1 MAVCYRHPD
10 RETGVS
16 CSSCGRAICPDCM
29 TPTPVGMRCP
39 ACSRERTSVKT
50 VRSLPSA
57 PSVTMTLIAINVIVF
72 VAEFVTG
79 GQLVNGSSGTI
90 VTDGV
95 LYGPAIVHHHQYWR
109 LITGGFLHDGLLHIL
124 FNMFFLWIVGP
135 QLEAAIGSLKF
146 AVVYFVSLLAGS
158 FGALLFQPLVPTLG
172 ASGALFGLLGAL
184 MVVAYDRGISI
195 WRSGLGLILVINL
208 VFSVA
213 VRNISIGGH
222 LGGFVGGVISG
233 WLVVHLSQRRG
244 LPAAALAGCALVA
257 VASVAGALAVAG
269 GTGLTPH
276 GISFTG

>member
-10 RETGVS
+10 RETGVA

-39 ACSRERTSVKT
+39 ACSRERTRVKT

-57 PSVTMTLIAINVIVF
+57 PSVTMTLIALNVIVF

-79 GQLVNGSSGTI
+79 GPLINGSSG
-90 VTDGV
+90 VVVNDGV
-95 LYGPAIVHHHQYWR
+95 LFGPLIVHQHEYWR
-109 LITGGFLHDGLLHIL
+109 LITSGFLHDGLLHIL

-135 QLEAAIGSLKF
+135 QLETAIGSFNF

-158 FGALLFQPLVPTLG
+158 FGALLFQPDVPTLG

-195 WRSGLGLILVINL
+195 WRSGLGPILVINL
-208 VFSVA
+208 VFSLA

-222 LGGFVGGVISG
+222 LGGFVGGVIAG
-233 WLVVHLSQRRG
+233 WLVVQLSQRRR
-244 LPAAALAGCALVA
+244 LPAAAIAGCAVLA

>member
-10 RETGVS
+10 RETGVA

-39 ACSRERTSVKT
+39 ACSRKRTRVKT
-50 VRSLPSA
+50 ARSLPSA
-57 PSVTMTLIAINVIVF
+57 PSVTMTLIALNVIVF

-79 GQLVNGSSGTI
+79 GPLINGSSG
-90 VTDGV
+90 VVVNDGV
-95 LYGPAIVHHHQYWR
+95 LFGPSIVHQHEYWR
-109 LITGGFLHDGLLHIL
+109 LITSGFLHDGLLHIL

-135 QLEAAIGSLKF
+135 QLETAIGSVNF

-158 FGALLFQPLVPTLG
+158 FGALLFQPHVPTLG

-195 WRSGLGLILVINL
+195 WRSGLGPILVINL
-208 VFSVA
+208 VFSLA

-222 LGGFVGGVISG
+222 LGGFVGGVIAG
-233 WLVVHLSQRRG
+233 WLVVQLSQRRR
-244 LPAAALAGCALVA
+244 LPAAAMAGCAVVA